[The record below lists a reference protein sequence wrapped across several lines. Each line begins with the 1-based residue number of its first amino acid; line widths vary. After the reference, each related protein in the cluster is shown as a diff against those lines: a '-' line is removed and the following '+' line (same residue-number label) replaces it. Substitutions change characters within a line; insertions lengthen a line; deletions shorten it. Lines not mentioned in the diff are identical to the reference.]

1 MSHTVSG
8 NNVLQLT
15 DVSFEKEVLHSSL
28 PVLVD
33 FYADWCSPC
42 RLVAPVVE
50 EVAGKVSGQARVGKV
65 NVDQNPEVARQ
76 HRISALPT
84 VLVFRNG
91 EEVDRLVGVQPA
103 SRYLEALQNEA

>member
-1 MSHTVSG
+1 MERIPVYLISG
-8 NNVLQLT
+8 FLG
-15 DVSFEKEVLHSSL
+15 
-28 PVLVD
+28 
-33 FYADWCSPC
+33 
-42 RLVAPVVE
+42 
-50 EVAGKVSGQARVGKV
+50 AGKTTYLNHFIRSRAPKRIFVIENEVGKV

-103 SRYLEALQNEA
+103 RRYLEALQNEA